1 MAFGR
6 GLPVQVLVS
15 QTRPVHWST
24 IPPLLQKYTTF
35 KNRPTVL
42 ITVPVLFL
50 LVPVLLHWI
59 GLFRCFPI
67 SRTCTISQA
76 GKNKVGSLK
85 YERFFVQIAR
95 VKLHRFCTQ
104 GHVCAGVRG
113 GEDDSSNGCYSS
125 TTNKSPGL
133 NWCRIS

>member
-1 MAFGR
+1 M
-6 GLPVQVLVS
+6 
-15 QTRPVHWST
+15 
-24 IPPLLQKYTTF
+24 
-35 KNRPTVL
+35 
-42 ITVPVLFL
+42 
-50 LVPVLLHWI
+50 
-59 GLFRCFPI
+59 
-67 SRTCTISQA
+67 
-76 GKNKVGSLK
+76 
-85 YERFFVQIAR
+85 QIAR